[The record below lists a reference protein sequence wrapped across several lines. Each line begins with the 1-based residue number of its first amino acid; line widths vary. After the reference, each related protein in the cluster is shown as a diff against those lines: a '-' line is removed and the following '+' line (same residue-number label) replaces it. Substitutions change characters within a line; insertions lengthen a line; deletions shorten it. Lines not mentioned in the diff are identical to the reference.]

1 MKTFKIQKITS
12 FSSKLLIRA
21 AGALTVALAL
31 VACGGS
37 NGGGSTAPVNVLPPG
52 YGNLGPVTI
61 TNCTSCNSII
71 NPMAID
77 MFDSVYI
84 DFYGRER
91 ASFTKM
97 QVIVSGAGFTPGIS
111 SSYNLYTGF
120 VAFQG
125 QMNVS
130 TTLPDTMVGA
140 CILQPGVYYFQTMSA
155 GSMAAA
161 GIIQSPIELVSTS
174 GNIRLRIAAGST
186 LYKSMTT
193 QTTRLM
199 SQVSITSVNGVPCS
213 GNFYGSFN

>member
-12 FSSKLLIRA
+12 FSSKLFIRA
-21 AGALTVALAL
+21 AGALTVAFAL
-31 VACGGS
+31 VACGGN
-37 NGGGSTAPVNVLPPG
+37 NGGGSAAPVNVLPPG

-77 MFDSVYI
+77 MFDSVSAT
-84 DFYGRER
+84 GA

-111 SSYNLYTGF
+111 SSYNLYTGS

-130 TTLPDTMVGA
+130 TTLADSMVGA
-140 CILQPGVYYFQTMSA
+140 CILQPGVYYFQTIGA

-161 GIIQSPIELVSTS
+161 GTIQSPIELVSTA
-174 GNIRLRIAAGST
+174 GNIRLRVAAGST
-186 LYKSMTT
+186 LYKSMST

-199 SQVSITSVNGVPCS
+199 SQVAITSVNGIPCS